1 VLTLVF
7 SLGPEA
13 YALPLRQVR
22 EVVQGPALTVLPT
35 APPSVLG
42 LLNLRSDVLPVLDT
56 SMLVGSPFPAPP
68 RYVVVVE
75 TASGPV
81 GLASDGRPRIVELG
95 VASGQEHA
103 QERAEPAA
111 GLHTVDGG
119 PVLLLDVRTLV
130 RLVPAEA

>member
-1 VLTLVF
+1 MLTLVF

-22 EVVQGPALTVLPT
+22 EVVRGPALTVLPT

-56 SMLVGSPFPAPP
+56 GMLVGSPFHAPP
-68 RYVVVVE
+68 TYVVVVE
-75 TASGPV
+75 AAGGPV
-81 GLASDGRPRIVELG
+81 GLASDGRPRIVEIG
-95 VASGQEHA
+95 AAPGE
-103 QERAEPAA
+103 ERAEPAA
-111 GLHTVDGG
+111 GLHTVAGE

>member
-1 VLTLVF
+1 MMLALVF

-68 RYVVVVE
+68 TYVVVVE
-75 TASGPV
+75 AAGGTV
-81 GLASDGRPRIVELG
+81 GLASDGRPRIVDLG
-95 VASGQEHA
+95 VAAGQE
-103 QERAEPAA
+103 RSEPAA